1 MDVIA
6 LVSAVIGLILLI
18 ATVFFGN
25 KIQNRWLRYV
35 AVIVGIVIAVSTVE
49 NLPPFFGVTDTTTG
63 AKAGEYLL
71 YLGIVTAIIN
81 SLFLHGCTP
90 SAVSPWNRIPV

>member
-6 LVSAVIGLILLI
+6 LLSAIIGLILLI

-35 AVIVGIVIAVSTVE
+35 AMIVGIVIAVGTVGS
-49 NLPPFFGVTDTTTG
+49 LPPVFGITDTTTS
-63 AKAGEYLL
+63 AKAGEYLF
-71 YLGIVTAIIN
+71 YLGTVAAIIN
-81 SLFLHGCTP
+81 ALFFRRKT
-90 SAVSPWNRIPV
+90 

>member
-6 LVSAVIGLILLI
+6 LVSAIIGLILLI

-35 AVIVGIVIAVSTVE
+35 AVIVGIVIAVGTVG
-49 NLPPFFGVTDTTTG
+49 NLPPVFGVTDTTTS

-71 YLGIVTAIIN
+71 YLGIAAAIIN
-81 SLFLHGCTP
+81 ALFFRRKP
-90 SAVSPWNRIPV
+90 NSES